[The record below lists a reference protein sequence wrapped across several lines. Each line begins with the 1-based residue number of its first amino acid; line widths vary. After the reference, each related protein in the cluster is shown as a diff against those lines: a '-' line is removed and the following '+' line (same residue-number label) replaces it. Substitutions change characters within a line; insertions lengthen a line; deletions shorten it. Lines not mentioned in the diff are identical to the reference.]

1 MTGNSSAPPP
11 PVDEAVM
18 QLLSHREA
26 FLRFLSSRVSDSAIA
41 EIACKRVYIK
51 AVEKSGQPRQ
61 AESVVAWFYAF
72 CRMR

>member
-26 FLRFLSSRVSDSAIA
+26 FLPFYRV
-41 EIACKRVYIK
+41 
-51 AVEKSGQPRQ
+51 G
-61 AESVVAWFYAF
+61 SVIPQLQ
-72 CRMR
+72 R